1 MRPARPR
8 PPALSL
14 HSLTLT
20 LLRAGVYII
29 SSLLYLE
36 PWHLLHSMPQFLL
49 IAPSFTNILV
59 RPDPLSSLRF
69 SR

>member
-1 MRPARPR
+1 MDYCPF
-8 PPALSL
+8 
-14 HSLTLT
+14 
-20 LLRAGVYII
+20 AGTYIV

-59 RPDPLSSLRF
+59 SELR
-69 SR
+69 R